1 MPQSKPETPTRG
13 ARYLPKE
20 GAGISFP
27 ADRTALV
34 VIDPVTTSSPRAEQ
48 AGR

>member
-20 GAGISFP
+20 EAGISLL
-27 ADRTALV
+27 T
-34 VIDPVTTSSPRAEQ
+34 
-48 AGR
+48 GRPCW